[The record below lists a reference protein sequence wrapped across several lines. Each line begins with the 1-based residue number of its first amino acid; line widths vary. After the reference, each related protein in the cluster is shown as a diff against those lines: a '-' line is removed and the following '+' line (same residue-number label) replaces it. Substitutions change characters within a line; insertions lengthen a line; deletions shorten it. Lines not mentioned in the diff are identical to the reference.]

1 MKVLRSDGK
10 QYIRLAEHLEVVQNL
25 KDSLESRSELETDLY
40 SALKGLAREV
50 DLSGNWMAG
59 DFGWKFACRKAE
71 EAMESYEGRQ

>member
-1 MKVLRSDGK
+1 
-10 QYIRLAEHLEVVQNL
+10 
-25 KDSLESRSELETDLY
+25 LESRSELETNLY

-59 DFGWKFACRKAE
+59 DFGWKLACRRAE